1 MYVYIVI
8 LYNLSLRYRDNGI
21 YSTYN
26 SAYSP
31 SVEVFFH
38 ALRTDTLADTFS
50 EPSHETRE
58 IAYCMRFLH
67 FRLTTLTVI
76 RHILSQS
83 VLHHSFLIL
92 VFVSSFHFILHSSF
106 LRITSYSS
114 IVTLSICNHISS
126 LAHMY
131 IVYCILYTHTIY
143 RRGSCRRG
151 GRGRRPRRRESHIH
165 IRRRGLQ

>member
-8 LYNLSLRYRDNGI
+8 LYNLSLRYRDIGI
-21 YSTYN
+21 YSKYN

-92 VFVSSFHFILHSSF
+92 VFVTSSFFPLHSSFFILHSYVLHLTRQS
-106 LRITSYSS
+106 LLSLYVITSPRSH
-114 IVTLSICNHISS
+114 ICI
-126 LAHMY
+126 LY
-131 IVYCILYTHTIY
+131 IVYPYNIQARKL
-143 RRGSCRRG
+143 
-151 GRGRRPRRRESHIH
+151 
-165 IRRRGLQ
+165 